1 MSDRIFEP
9 IYSDGSIYS
18 VFLDTKALLTVV
30 MHYLTGGGIEHQFFA
45 EIKME
50 DGSVVFESVQDLP
63 NFRKHYMLGHRLAIL
78 AVKAFEPIVDFTTK

>member
-1 MSDRIFEP
+1 MNDEIFESV
-9 IYSDGSIYS
+9 YSDGSIYS

-30 MHYLTGGGIEHQFFA
+30 MHYLTGGIEHQFFA

-78 AVKAFEPIVDFTTK
+78 AVKVFEPIADSTTK